1 MYATFTEQSIGEP
14 IQLALDFS
22 APPPDHRTQVLE
34 VSLSNRFCFLAFQN
48 VLHALL
54 VSGLSQDQGEA
65 SEGSAANIHKM
76 QTKSR
81 AANVKVLVE
90 REKRTK

>member
-22 APPPDHRTQVLE
+22 AHPPDHRTQVLE

-48 VLHALL
+48 VKK
-54 VSGLSQDQGEA
+54 ENYK
-65 SEGSAANIHKM
+65 AARKIYKVTN
-76 QTKSR
+76 KSI
-81 AANVKVLVE
+81 VP
-90 REKRTK
+90 